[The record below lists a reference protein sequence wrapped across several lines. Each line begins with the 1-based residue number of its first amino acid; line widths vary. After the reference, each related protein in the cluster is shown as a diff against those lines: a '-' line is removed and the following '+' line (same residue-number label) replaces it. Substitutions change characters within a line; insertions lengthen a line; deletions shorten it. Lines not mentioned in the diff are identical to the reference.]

1 MKPRVEPRTKPIID
15 FSTRALPLSDKIE
28 AWHTAIKSVYRVANI
43 HEVDPVA
50 FDTTLRGYNM
60 GYFTLGQ
67 TDFDAGSAVL
77 SRRDARLISTSG
89 ADQFIVQFYTGGE
102 LRSDCHARGARRLS
116 AGDIAVF
123 DLSQPFASYVAKA
136 SSYYVLIER
145 DILTSLVGRS
155 HSLHGMVIPAGT
167 APATLLLNYCR
178 TLWTLL
184 PDLSA
189 AESAAVVEQFA
200 ALFSATLRTGGT
212 LGHRVEKS
220 LRAGIDEWLKQ
231 HLSQPDLDARRVQ
244 ERFGLSRTALFRL
257 FADEGGLA
265 RYIRSLRLEAAHR
278 ELILNRH
285 KSVTRILYDCGFSNE
300 RAFQRAF
307 KAHYGSG
314 ARELRRKG

>member
-1 MKPRVEPRTKPIID
+1 MKPRVEPRTQPIIE

-28 AWHTAIKSVYRVANI
+28 AWHTAIKSVYRVANVR
-43 HEVDPVA
+43 ELDPVA
-50 FDTTLRGYNM
+50 FDTTLRGYDM

-77 SRRDARLISTSG
+77 SQRDARLISTSG
-89 ADQFIVQFYTGGE
+89 ANQFIVQFYTDGE
-102 LRSDCHARGARRLS
+102 LRSDCHARGARRLR

-123 DLSQPFASYVAKA
+123 DLSQPFASHVAKA

-155 HSLHGMVIPAGT
+155 HALHGMVIPAGT
-167 APATLLLNYCR
+167 ATATLLLNYCK
-178 TLWTLL
+178 TLWNLL

-189 AESAAVVEQFA
+189 TESAAVVEQFA
-200 ALFSATLRTGGT
+200 ALFSATLRTGAPT
-212 LGHRVEKS
+212 VHRGERS
-220 LRAGIDEWLKQ
+220 LRASIDAWLNQ
-231 HLSQPDLDARRVQ
+231 HLTQPDLGARHVQ
-244 ERFGLSRTALFRL
+244 EHFGLSRTALFRL
-257 FADEGGLA
+257 FADEGGVA
-265 RYIRSLRLEAAHR
+265 RYIRVLRLEAAHR